1 MRLRSALAFAA
12 VLFTGASGQRNL
24 RGTSCHEAVKAS
36 LGQSH
41 QNYVKTY
48 ANPPFSVLAGY
59 SERNGTQIIEGNF
72 QYKEDDALIKDSHV
86 KYTNELESTVVE
98 DVCRRL
104 DDYVEAANKKAINDQ
119 LHQQQ
124 DDIKVVDTKVSRV
137 KETAQTGV
145 GLAAAQWFSVG
156 LLVLDGSCNEG
167 KIIKKIVS
175 LIKSA
180 IKSKSEDQIQ
190 KLENEIIKK
199 EITADYLR
207 DLREIFEILEG
218 VQETSELTKAGDV
231 ELDCGESNQKI
242 LRIKNLIN
250 RKLKEIQKH
259 YNIDNK
265 KLSKLKALETSI
277 GFCGVKSD

>member
-1 MRLRSALAFAA
+1 M
-12 VLFTGASGQRNL
+12 Q
-24 RGTSCHEAVKAS
+24 
-36 LGQSH
+36 
-41 QNYVKTY
+41 
-48 ANPPFSVLAGY
+48 
-59 SERNGTQIIEGNF
+59 
-72 QYKEDDALIKDSHV
+72 
-86 KYTNELESTVVE
+86 
-98 DVCRRL
+98 
-104 DDYVEAANKKAINDQ
+104 
-119 LHQQQ
+119 QQQ
-124 DDIKVVDTKVSRV
+124 DDIKDVDTKVSRV
-137 KETAQTGV
+137 EEAAQTGV

-156 LLVLDGSCNEG
+156 LLVLDGPCNEG

-180 IKSKSEDQIQ
+180 IKSKSEDEIQ

-231 ELDCGESNQKI
+231 KLDCGESNQKI

-265 KLSKLKALETSI
+265 KLGKLKAFETSI
-277 GFCGVKSD
+277 GFCAVKSD